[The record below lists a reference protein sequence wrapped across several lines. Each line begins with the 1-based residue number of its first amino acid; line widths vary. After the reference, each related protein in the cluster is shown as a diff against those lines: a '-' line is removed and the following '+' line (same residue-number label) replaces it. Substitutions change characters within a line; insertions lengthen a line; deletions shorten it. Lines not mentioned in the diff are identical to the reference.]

1 VRRERWVKVKLLKP
15 SEIMEVLSLLKEHVE
30 EIRRLSM
37 VTVQNEETMR
47 TIYRH
52 ARDILEIIDDFEERM
67 GLCGRW

>member
-1 VRRERWVKVKLLKP
+1 MKVKLLKP
-15 SEIMEVLSLLKEHVE
+15 SEIIDILNLLKEHAE

-37 VTVQNEETMR
+37 ATVCDEETMR

>member
-1 VRRERWVKVKLLKP
+1 MKLLKP

-37 VTVQNEETMR
+37 VTVPNEETMR

-52 ARDILEIIDDFEERM
+52 ARDILEIIDEFEERM
-67 GLCGRW
+67 GLYGRW